1 MGDPDELNATF
12 PVRPNRGVNRGYQTG
27 QLRADGTLATYT
39 AVNSPIVYR
48 GDRLPSELQ
57 GNVFV
62 AEPSGNLISRIIV
75 SDDGTGLHG
84 RKAYPDAEFM
94 TSTDERFRPVYL
106 SSAPDGTM
114 YLVDIYHGIIQQ
126 KSFITE
132 YLRDHIV
139 GHALE
144 QPIHMGRIYRIVH
157 DTTRRDDPPA
167 MASETPAQLV
177 AHLSHPNGWWRD
189 TAQRLLVERGDA
201 SVRPAL
207 ERLAASAPE
216 PRTRVHALWT
226 LQGLDAL
233 DATLVVRALADPS
246 RDVRANAVRLAEPFL
261 SATDASVQAAVMKRL
276 DDPDWSVR
284 QQLAA
289 SLGALPPG
297 ARETA
302 LTSVLER
309 YAADPVVVDGALSG
323 LRGGE
328 VTVLRNLLRNA
339 TATSSRDAAIT
350 MLAATI
356 VRGAQDQAVES
367 VFELAADT
375 SRPDWQR
382 SAILRGAEVSL
393 RGAAA
398 PGSPRGGRASG
409 AGPIGDVDPTARGGR
424 NGPGGAPAFPREGT
438 AGRGAGAPAAG
449 GAARGGRGGGN
460 VVRFN
465 HEPVA
470 LSTLAGQPGELGT
483 RAKALLARIEWPGKP
498 GASAPVAPLTAD
510 EQRRF
515 TAGQKVYESICQACH
530 QEDGR
535 GKEEVAP
542 PLAGSA
548 LATAAATVPVRILL
562 NGKEGTVGLM
572 PPIGQTFTDDQI
584 ADVLTYVRRQWGNV
598 GTPVDVQTVKDTRAA
613 VASRT
618 RPWTNDELTALD
630 RGGRGARGAQ
640 Q

>member
-1 MGDPDELNATF
+1 
-12 PVRPNRGVNRGYQTG
+12 
-27 QLRADGTLATYT
+27 
-39 AVNSPIVYR
+39 
-48 GDRLPSELQ
+48 
-57 GNVFV
+57 
-62 AEPSGNLISRIIV
+62 
-75 SDDGTGLHG
+75 
-84 RKAYPDAEFM
+84 M

-106 SSAPDGTM
+106 SSAPDGTI

-139 GHALE
+139 EHALE
-144 QPIHMGRIYRIVH
+144 HPIHMGRIYRIVH
-157 DTTRRDDPPA
+157 DTTRRGEAPA
-167 MASETPAQLV
+167 MSSETPAQLV

-189 TAQRLLVERGDA
+189 TAQRLLVERGDT

-207 ERLAASAPE
+207 EALAASAAD

-233 DATLVVRALADPS
+233 DAALVVRALSDPS

-261 SATDASVQAAVMKRL
+261 SVPDASVQAAVMNRL

-289 SLGALPPG
+289 SLGALPAGP
-297 ARETA
+297 RETA
-302 LTSVLER
+302 LTSLLER
-309 YAADPVVVDGALSG
+309 HAADPVVVDAALSG

-328 VTVLRNLLRNA
+328 AAVLRNLLQN
-339 TATSSRDAAIT
+339 TAAGASRDAAIT

-356 VRGAQDQAVES
+356 VRGGQDQAVES
-367 VFELAADT
+367 VFTLAADT
-375 SRPDWQR
+375 SRPEWQR

-393 RGAAA
+393 LGAAA
-398 PGSPRGGRASG
+398 PGSPRGGRAGG
-409 AGPIGDVDPTARGGR
+409 AGPVGAVDPNGPGGR
-424 NGPGGAPAFPREGT
+424 SGPGGAPAFPREGT
-438 AGRGAGAPAAG
+438 AGRGAGAPAAAQGRG
-449 GAARGGRGGGN
+449 GRGGRGGGN

-465 HEPVA
+465 REPAA
-470 LSTLAGQPGELGT
+470 LTALAAQSGDLGT

-498 GASAPVAPLTAD
+498 GASAPVAPLTAE
-510 EQRRF
+510 EQQRF
-515 TAGQKVYESICQACH
+515 AAGQKVYEGICQACH

-542 PLAGSA
+542 PLVGSA

-562 NGKEGTVGLM
+562 NGKEGSVGLM

-584 ADVLTYVRRQWGNV
+584 ADVLTYIRRQWGNV

-613 VASRT
+613 VAGRT
-618 RPWTNDELTALD
+618 RPWTNDELMALTPAG
-630 RGGRGARGAQ
+630 RGGRRGRGAQ
-640 Q
+640 

>member
-1 MGDPDELNATF
+1 
-12 PVRPNRGVNRGYQTG
+12 
-27 QLRADGTLATYT
+27 
-39 AVNSPIVYR
+39 
-48 GDRLPSELQ
+48 
-57 GNVFV
+57 
-62 AEPSGNLISRIIV
+62 
-75 SDDGTGLHG
+75 
-84 RKAYPDAEFM
+84 
-94 TSTDERFRPVYL
+94 
-106 SSAPDGTM
+106 
-114 YLVDIYHGIIQQ
+114 
-126 KSFITE
+126 
-132 YLRDHIV
+132 
-139 GHALE
+139 
-144 QPIHMGRIYRIVH
+144 
-157 DTTRRDDPPA
+157 
-167 MASETPAQLV
+167 
-177 AHLSHPNGWWRD
+177 
-189 TAQRLLVERGDA
+189 
-201 SVRPAL
+201 VRPAL
-207 ERLAASAPE
+207 EALAASAAD

-233 DATLVVRALADPS
+233 DAAQVVRALSDAA

-261 SATDASVQAAVMKRL
+261 SVPDASVQAAVMKRL

-289 SLGALPPG
+289 SLGALPVG

-302 LTSVLER
+302 LTSVLDR

-328 VTVLRNLLRNA
+328 ATVLRNLLQN
-339 TATSSRDAAIT
+339 TAAGASRDAAIT

-356 VRGAQDQAVES
+356 VRGGQDQAVES
-367 VFELAADT
+367 VFTLAAET
-375 SRPDWQR
+375 SRPEWQR

-393 RGAAA
+393 IGAAA
-398 PGSPRGGRASG
+398 PGSPRGGRAGG
-409 AGPIGDVDPTARGGR
+409 AGPAAAVDPNAPGGR
-424 NGPGGAPAFPREGT
+424 SGPGGAPAFPREGT
-438 AGRGAGAPAAG
+438 AGRGAGAPAAAQGRG
-449 GAARGGRGGGN
+449 GRGGRGGGN

-465 HEPVA
+465 REPAA
-470 LSTLAGQPGELGT
+470 LTALAAQNGDLGT

-510 EQRRF
+510 EQQRF
-515 TAGQKVYESICQACH
+515 AAGQKVYESICQACH

-542 PLAGSA
+542 PLVGSA

-562 NGKEGTVGLM
+562 NGKEGSVGLM
-572 PPIGQTFTDDQI
+572 PPIGQAFTDEQI

-618 RPWTNDELTALD
+618 RPWTNDELTALARGG

-640 Q
+640 